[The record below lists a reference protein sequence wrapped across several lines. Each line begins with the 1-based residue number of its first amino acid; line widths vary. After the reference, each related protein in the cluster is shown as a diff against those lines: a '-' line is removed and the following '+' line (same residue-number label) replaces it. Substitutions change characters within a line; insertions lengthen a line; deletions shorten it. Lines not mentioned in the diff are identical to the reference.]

1 MSSIRLY
8 QLCGIALL
16 IGGILAA
23 VGQIQNFSVASSSIW
38 VVTGLL
44 MLAGNM
50 LEFLGLSAIPIKQA
64 QQAGWLGIIG
74 FLLFFLSGLILG
86 VAFPFLT
93 LIMTPWMASIPALSH
108 SSGPPALTPVLLAVA
123 AVNLVGTLVFA
134 IAILRAHVFP
144 RWPAIVLIVCILL
157 NFAGNPLGFDQLSTI
172 ALAVLHLAIAWFG
185 FILCFRSTDVQE
197 IASSPLPASNTGI
210 GV

>member
-1 MSSIRLY
+1 MTSTRLY
-8 QLCGIALL
+8 QLCGIVLL

-23 VGQIQNFSVASSSIW
+23 VGQIQNFSAASSSTW

-44 MLAGNM
+44 LLTGNM
-50 LEFLGLSAIPIKQA
+50 LEFLGVSAIPVKQA
-64 QQAGWLGIIG
+64 QRAGWLGIIG
-74 FLLFFLSGLILG
+74 FLLFFLSGLLLG

-93 LIMTPWMASIPALSH
+93 LIITPWMASIPSLSH
-108 SSGPPALTPVLLAVA
+108 STGPSALTPVLLAIA

-134 IAILRAHVFP
+134 IAILRARVFP
-144 RWPAIVLIVCILL
+144 RWPALLLIVCILL

-185 FILCFRSTDVQE
+185 FLLCFRSTAIQE
-197 IASSPLPASNTGI
+197 NAPSPLRTSHTSI
-210 GV
+210 EV

>member
-1 MSSIRLY
+1 MSSTRLY

-23 VGQIQNFSVASSSIW
+23 IGQIQNFSAASSATW

-44 MLAGNM
+44 MLTGNM
-50 LEFLGLSAIPIKQA
+50 LEFLGLSAIPVKQA
-64 QQAGWLGIIG
+64 QRAGWYGLIG
-74 FLLFFLSGLILG
+74 FLLFFLSGLLLG

-108 SSGPPALTPVLLAVA
+108 SAGPPALTPVLLAIA

-134 IAILRAHVFP
+134 TAILRARVFP

-185 FILCFRSTDVQE
+185 YILCFRSTDIQE
-197 IASSPLPASNTGI
+197 TVPSPLQASQTGI
-210 GV
+210 GI